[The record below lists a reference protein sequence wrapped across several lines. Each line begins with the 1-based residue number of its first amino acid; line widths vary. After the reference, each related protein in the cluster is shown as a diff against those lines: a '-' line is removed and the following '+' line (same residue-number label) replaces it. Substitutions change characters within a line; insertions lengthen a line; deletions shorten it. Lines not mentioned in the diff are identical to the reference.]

1 MERSVLLKNTIDDV
15 DTRRVTYQDL
25 MVHYKTVDDLS
36 ESTITFLN
44 ATGTCV
50 SIIGL
55 STTNPVF
62 MIIGVATTGVGG
74 IFGAVKRGLNIQQK
88 YESVKTTY
96 NQLSDLSRESKII
109 LARNHLSS
117 DDKQALLSDIS
128 HKLSLI
134 EDSSLPVKAHK
145 IV

>member
-1 MERSVLLKNTIDDV
+1 MERTVLLKNTIDDV
-15 DTRRVTYQDL
+15 DVRREIYQNL
-25 MVHYKTVDDLS
+25 MVHYKTVDDIS
-36 ESTITFLN
+36 ESIITFLN

-55 STTNPVF
+55 STVNPVF
-62 MIIGVATTGVGG
+62 IIIGVATTGVGG
-74 IFGAVKRGLNIQQK
+74 IAGAVKRGLNIQQK
-88 YESVKTTY
+88 YESVKTSF
-96 NQLSDLSRESKII
+96 NQLSDLGRESKII

-117 DDKQALLSDIS
+117 DDKQSLLSDIS

-134 EDSSLPVKAHK
+134 EDSSLPIKARK